1 MTSHGLHG
9 MMVYA
14 TGWSART
21 RHLVLAGIIGAA
33 AADAQCGRGGL
44 GADGVDALETRGRLE
59 RRVDGQR
66 RAQTL
71 VGLRAAGKRVS
82 DGHLGVCVWC
92 FDCRG
97 GRVE

>member
-1 MTSHGLHG
+1 MTSHGWHG

-14 TGWSART
+14 TGWFART

-44 GADGVDALETRGRLE
+44 GADGIDALETRGRLE
-59 RRVDGQR
+59 RRVDGQW

-71 VGLRAAGKRVS
+71 VGLRAAGERVS
-82 DGHLGVCVWC
+82 DGHLGVCVC
-92 FDCRG
+92 VC
-97 GRVE
+97 VVL